1 MIGVHIKNSFLLR
14 SISDESAF
22 VIIYLHGDNG
32 QKKNRIYFPNLIGW
46 VHLVQLFVGVD
57 VIVNMEK
64 LSIAL
69 YNKKYQF
76 THIDLRN
83 QIVEMMSNM

>member
-1 MIGVHIKNSFLLR
+1 LR

-64 LSIAL
+64 LSIA
-69 YNKKYQF
+69 
-76 THIDLRN
+76 
-83 QIVEMMSNM
+83 